1 MIIDEGSPFRRLP
14 SELDRR
20 QALFLDGIRYSVEM
34 ADLAH
39 TRLRQ
44 TLFDIAKEQNRGA
57 QANHWSL
64 VSAVQDAHGQWLTLY
79 TACEGS

>member
-39 TRLRQ
+39 TRLR
-44 TLFDIAKEQNRGA
+44 
-57 QANHWSL
+57 
-64 VSAVQDAHGQWLTLY
+64 
-79 TACEGS
+79 